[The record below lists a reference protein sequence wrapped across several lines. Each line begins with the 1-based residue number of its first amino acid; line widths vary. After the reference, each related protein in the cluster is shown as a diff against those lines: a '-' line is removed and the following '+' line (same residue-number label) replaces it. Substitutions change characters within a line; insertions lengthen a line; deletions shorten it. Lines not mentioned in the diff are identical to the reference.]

1 MLKLRLLRTKANNY
15 SQLLDSANLPSI
27 ESLDELYIIANIA
40 GKLIKPYAES
50 LLDPNI
56 VSLLLDTSIKDWKIT
71 DWESIQLSLELQGY
85 QMLLTSESGEDLD
98 FTAAQV
104 KYIMLDESTKELGAF
119 PYATTMVVDK
129 KEAMDTQKS
138 IEIINSFIGEFDYFN
153 KTKFVNNPI
162 QNELDTLYESRKLLG
177 IINQNAMY
185 KLNNI
190 LKRLHKTL
198 LVISLS

>member
-138 IEIINSFIGEFDYFN
+138 IEIINSFIGEFDYFS
-153 KTKFVNNPI
+153 KTKFLNNPI
-162 QNELDTLYESRKLLG
+162 QNELDNLYESRKLLG

>member
-27 ESLDELYIIANIA
+27 ESLDELYIVANIA

-162 QNELDTLYESRKLLG
+162 QNELDNLYESRKLLG

-185 KLNNI
+185 KLNNM

>member
-27 ESLDELYIIANIA
+27 ESLDELYIVANIA

-50 LLDPNI
+50 LMDPNI

-71 DWESIQLSLELQGY
+71 DWESVQLSLELQGY

-98 FTAAQV
+98 FTSAQV
-104 KYIMLDESTKELGAF
+104 KYIMVDDSTKELGAF

-162 QNELDTLYESRKLLG
+162 QNELDNLYESRKLLG

-185 KLNNI
+185 KLNNM
-190 LKRLHKTL
+190 LKKLHKTL

>member
-27 ESLDELYIIANIA
+27 ESLDELYIVANIA
-40 GKLIKPYAES
+40 GKLLKPYAES
-50 LLDPNI
+50 LRDPNI
-56 VSLLLDTSIKDWKIT
+56 VSLLLDQSIKDWKLT
-71 DWESIQLSLELQGY
+71 DWESVQLSLQLQGY
-85 QMLLTSESGEDLD
+85 QLLLTSESGEDLD

-104 KYIMLDESTKELGAF
+104 KYIMLDESTKYLSAI
-119 PYATTMVVDK
+119 PYATTMIVDR

-138 IEIINSFIGEFDYFN
+138 VEIINSFIGEWDYFN
-153 KTKFVNNPI
+153 KTKFVINPI
-162 QNELDTLYESRKLLG
+162 QNELDALYESRKLLG
-177 IINQNAMY
+177 IINPDAMFR
-185 KLNNI
+185 LNQY